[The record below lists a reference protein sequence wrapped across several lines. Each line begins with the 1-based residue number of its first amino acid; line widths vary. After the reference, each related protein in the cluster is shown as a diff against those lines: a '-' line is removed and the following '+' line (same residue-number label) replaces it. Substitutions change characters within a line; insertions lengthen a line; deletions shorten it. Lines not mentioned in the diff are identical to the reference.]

1 MDKAAVTP
9 MVKYQ
14 MSSLIVGKGERKVLK
29 KEDVLRC
36 ICRGALDFVYPDGPI
51 HEECIKNGFPGDA
64 DQVPNICKELC
75 DDGYIYMT
83 TEPVSESWPDVTGWK
98 LTEKGFCTDVFAQA
112 LSEAAVE
119 YADMVGRSVEETKSL
134 IRPNRLKAVL
144 NG

>member
-1 MDKAAVTP
+1 M
-9 MVKYQ
+9 
-14 MSSLIVGKGERKVLK
+14 LK
-29 KEDVLRC
+29 KEDVLRY

-75 DDGYIYMT
+75 GDGYIYMT

-98 LTEKGFCTDVFAQA
+98 LTEKGLCTDVFAQA

-119 YADMVGRSVEETKSL
+119 YADMVGRSVEETKRL

-144 NG
+144 KGECRI